1 MSPKLGTIK
10 PIRRIQNSYETPE
23 TIMSD
28 RNLSKTVNDQ
38 AEAPPRENT

>member
-23 TIMSD
+23 TIMSA
-28 RNLSKTVNDQ
+28 RNPSKTVN
-38 AEAPPRENT
+38 A